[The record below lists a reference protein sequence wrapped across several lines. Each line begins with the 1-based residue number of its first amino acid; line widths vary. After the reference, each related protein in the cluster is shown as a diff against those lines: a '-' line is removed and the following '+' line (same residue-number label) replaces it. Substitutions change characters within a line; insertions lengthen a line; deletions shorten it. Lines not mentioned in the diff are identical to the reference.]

1 MPRPFSDD
9 RRRSQRRSVEQV
21 EALLQG
27 SLSLID
33 AKLDED
39 EQEYPLELF
48 GSTQNI
54 SATGLSLVVPHFH
67 IDKEYCAEEED
78 SRSLLVVLYLPTGA
92 VEMRVAP
99 VRCTPLDQKRPEQGF
114 FLGAQIKEIAT
125 DGRERFFHY
134 LQSIRWAAGDFN
146 DEKK

>member
-9 RRRSQRRSVEQV
+9 RRRAPRRNGEQL

-39 EQEYPLELF
+39 DQAYPLKLF

-54 SATGLSLVVPHFH
+54 SATGVSLIVRHFP
-67 IDKEYCAEEED
+67 IDAEYCAEED
-78 SRSLLVVLYLPTGA
+78 NRRLLVVVYLPTGS

-99 VRCTPLDQKRPEQGF
+99 VRCIPLDQKRPEKGF
-114 FLGAQIKEIAT
+114 FIGAQIEEIDN
-125 DGRERFFHY
+125 DGRERFIHY
-134 LQSIRWAAGDFN
+134 LDGGR
-146 DEKK
+146 